1 MNRLKNRLAQ
11 IQANFRHLQRLPQAH
26 ALDVGSHAA
35 SQTYPHM
42 ELYAAAASITGG
54 IINLRNIGATA
65 THTPQLLF
73 FRRTG
78 SLRPTSGPFS
88 GKRSRSINSSGGAAG
103 VERHKRK
110 PPRGMYIN
118 HDDIVALASPDNEPA
133 SANRGDDL
141 LAGMDREIN
150 TLLSQVSCP
159 KSFQPDALCMSEC
172 LLCRLYSII
181 SQTCFVSLSNYFHN

>member
-1 MNRLKNRLAQ
+1 
-11 IQANFRHLQRLPQAH
+11 
-26 ALDVGSHAA
+26 
-35 SQTYPHM
+35 M
-42 ELYAAAASITGG
+42 EHCATAASITGG
-54 IINLRNIGATA
+54 IRGLRNIGTTD
-65 THTPQLLF
+65 THIRKILF

-78 SLRPTSGPFS
+78 SLRPTSGPFY

-150 TLLSQVSCP
+150 TLLSQVS
-159 KSFQPDALCMSEC
+159 SSVHIY
-172 LLCRLYSII
+172 LYIGFERM
-181 SQTCFVSLSNYFHN
+181 CFIVCE

>member
-1 MNRLKNRLAQ
+1 
-11 IQANFRHLQRLPQAH
+11 
-26 ALDVGSHAA
+26 
-35 SQTYPHM
+35 M
-42 ELYAAAASITGG
+42 ELYATAASITGG
-54 IINLRNIGATA
+54 IIDLGSIGSTD
-65 THTPQLLF
+65 THIPELLF

-78 SLRPTSGPFS
+78 ALRPTSGPFF

-133 SANRGDDL
+133 NRGDDL

-150 TLLSQVSCP
+150 TLLSQVSYP
-159 KSFQPDALCMSEC
+159 
-172 LLCRLYSII
+172 
-181 SQTCFVSLSNYFHN
+181 